1 MYEKLLNVQ
10 RELGAIQKDST
21 NPYFKSKYFDINAL
35 LAHVKPVLNKH
46 GLVIVQALTNV
57 GGKSALDTKI
67 IDAESKNV
75 IESEPVILPEC
86 TDAQKFGSAVTY
98 FRRYAIQTLLALEA
112 EDDDA
117 NVATNKITKKV
128 EDDSVPF

>member
-1 MYEKLLNVQ
+1 MYEKLLYVQ

-46 GLVIVQALTNV
+46 GLIIIQALTNV

-67 IDAESKNV
+67 IDAESKTV
-75 IESEPVILPEC
+75 ISSEPVILPEC

-117 NVATNKITKKV
+117 NVASNKVSKKQ
-128 EDDSVPF
+128 DDGAPF

>member
-1 MYEKLLNVQ
+1 MYEKLLYVQ

-67 IDAESKNV
+67 IDAESKNA
-75 IESEPVILPEC
+75 IASEPVILPEC

-117 NVATNKITKKV
+117 NVASNKVSKNQ
-128 EDDSVPF
+128 DNGAPF

>member
-46 GLVIVQALTNV
+46 GLVIIQALTNIN
-57 GGKSALDTKI
+57 GKSALDTQI
-67 IDAESKNV
+67 IDSENGKMFRP
-75 IESEPVILPEC
+75 EPVILPEC
-86 TDAQKFGSAVTY
+86 ADAQKFGSAITY

>member
-117 NVATNKITKKV
+117 NIATNKITKKV